1 MDKAEDED
9 DPDFRSRSTI
19 QLPRT
24 HTDIVQ
30 ELMAKFDKVA
40 MDGYED
46 TDSGPG
52 ASAVGSLVP
61 TEDSALEKS
70 SSCQDGASSELKDGK
85 CMNTHDVVP
94 DSDDNGSHGGRPE
107 TVASETQS
115 MSQIVQVSLPE

>member
-1 MDKAEDED
+1 MDKDED
-9 DPDFRSRSTI
+9 DPDFRSRSII

-30 ELMAKFDKVA
+30 ELMAKFDKV
-40 MDGYED
+40 DGYED

-52 ASAVGSLVP
+52 ASTVGSLVP

-115 MSQIVQVSLPE
+115 MSQTVQVSLPE

>member
-1 MDKAEDED
+1 MDKDED
-9 DPDFRSRSTI
+9 PDPDFRSQSTI

-52 ASAVGSLVP
+52 ASTVDSLVP
-61 TEDSALEKS
+61 STEDSALEKL
-70 SSCQDGASSELKDGK
+70 SSCQDGASSELKDGN
-85 CMNTHDVVP
+85 CNTHDIVP
-94 DSDDNGSHGGRPE
+94 DSGDNGSHGGQPE

-115 MSQIVQVSLPE
+115 VPQIVQVSLPV